1 MAFVQIDVSAELQGV
16 GGPMTAVEM
25 AMVQSSLQLHI
36 RISQRYCMLA
46 ASSSNASL
54 RACTTSRYRSGQS
67 AEKYY
72 RSGYPSSSSLIL
84 LLRCFW
90 HRSLSLSLSLSV
102 CVCVCWLEK
111 SFART
116 PRFCNCIIKMTHCA
130 ATWYK
135 RDPLCSFISRLR
147 C

>member
-54 RACTTSRYRSGQS
+54 RACTISRYRSGPPEASQLRNIT
-67 AEKYY
+67 AVDT
-72 RSGYPSSSSLIL
+72 PLHHFSSSFFDASGMA
-84 LLRCFW
+84 
-90 HRSLSLSLSLSV
+90 LSLSLSLFV
-102 CVCVCWLEK
+102 CVCVGWK
-111 SFART
+111 SLLQRHPFLQSYISLLSTLDA
-116 PRFCNCIIKMTHCA
+116 NSMQ
-130 ATWYK
+130 
-135 RDPLCSFISRLR
+135 PLT
-147 C
+147 